1 VSPAPRLIAAF
12 VAMAVIAAVVSPI
25 LAASGVLL
33 ILLVSIFDAGKL
45 RGDLEVAITVPSRL
59 VRGGSYEFLA
69 EPRNIDT
76 DRRRCIVRQAMPPG
90 VVLTPSEGRGVL
102 RASVT
107 ANHRGHVQFPPTAV
121 RLDGPA
127 HFVRRT
133 WLFPNSQ
140 TVAVVPDVPGAT
152 RLAHLAR
159 RRESVGLVGFTRGA
173 IGLGTDFES
182 VREYVEDDDF
192 RRINWSATLRAGHPM
207 TNEYRQDQDRQ
218 ILCVV
223 DCGRLMGS
231 PVAGR
236 SRLDAAVDAA
246 LAVAAVAD
254 AMGDRCGLVAFDD
267 EIRQNLFPRRAGAR
281 DFLAA
286 ISDVDVN
293 YVESRYD
300 LVFTEL
306 ARRKR
311 SLLVLFTDL
320 FDEAAGAALLEAL
333 PVLARH
339 HAVLVAS
346 CFDPDVAEIASAE
359 VATARDAYAAVVA
372 LGLIDTQA
380 TLTASLR
387 RAGAEILTTEP
398 DALSEGCVR
407 GYLQLKAKAR
417 L

>member
-1 VSPAPRLIAAF
+1 ML
-12 VAMAVIAAVVSPI
+12 MAVIAAVVSPV
-25 LAASGVLL
+25 LALAGVLVIAL
-33 ILLVSIFDAGKL
+33 ISIIDATKL
-45 RGDLEVAITVPSRL
+45 RGDLDVDVTVPSRL
-59 VRGGSYEFLA
+59 VRGSTYDFVV
-69 EPRNIDT
+69 EPRNIDAA
-76 DRRRCIVRQAMPPG
+76 RRRCVVRQAMPPG
-90 VVLTPSEGRGVL
+90 VELSPSEGRGLL
-102 RASVT
+102 RASVRAT
-107 ANHRGHVQFPPTAV
+107 HRGHVQFPPAAV
-121 RLDGPA
+121 RLDGPL

-133 WLFPNSQ
+133 LLFPNSQ
-140 TVAVVPDVPGAT
+140 GVAVVPDVPAAT
-152 RLAHLAR
+152 RLAHAAR
-159 RRESVGLVGFTRGA
+159 RRESVSLVGFTRGA

-231 PVAGR
+231 PVANR
-236 SRLDAAVDAA
+236 TRLDAAVDAA

-254 AMGDRCGLVAFDD
+254 VVGDRCGLVCFDD
-267 EIRQNLFPRRAGAR
+267 EIRQNLFPRRSGAR
-281 DFLAA
+281 AFLTA
-286 ISDVDVN
+286 ISDVDVK

-300 LVFTEL
+300 LVFSEL
-306 ARRKR
+306 AHRKR

-333 PVLARH
+333 PVLARR
-339 HAVLVAS
+339 HAVLIAS
-346 CFDPDVAEIASAE
+346 CLDPDLVEIASAE

-372 LGLIDTQA
+372 LGLIDAQTM
-380 TLTASLR
+380 LTASLR

-398 DALSEGCVR
+398 DRLSEGCVR
-407 GYLQLKAKAR
+407 GYLQMKAKAR

>member
-1 VSPAPRLIAAF
+1 ML
-12 VAMAVIAAVVSPI
+12 MALIAAVVSPI
-25 LAASGVLL
+25 LALGGVLVL
-33 ILLVSIFDAGKL
+33 AVLSVVDVAKL
-45 RGDLEVAITVPSRL
+45 RGNLDVDIAIPSRL
-59 VRGGSYEFLA
+59 VRGGTYDFVV
-69 EPRNIDT
+69 EPRNIDAA
-76 DRRRCIVRQAMPPG
+76 RRRCVVRQAMPPG
-90 VVLTPSEGRGVL
+90 VVLSPSQGRGML

-107 ANHRGHVQFPPTAV
+107 ASHRGQVQFPPAAV
-121 RLDGPA
+121 RLDGPL

-133 WLFPNSQ
+133 WLYPISQ
-140 TVAVVPDVPGAT
+140 AVAVVPDVPAAT
-152 RLAHLAR
+152 RLAHAAR
-159 RRESVGLVGFTRGA
+159 RRESIGLVGFTRGA

-236 SRLDAAVDAA
+236 SRLDVAVDAA

-254 AMGDRCGLVAFDD
+254 AVGDRCGLVAFDD
-267 EIRQNLFPRRAGAR
+267 EIRRNLFPRRSGAR
-281 DFLAA
+281 AFLAA
-286 ISDVDVN
+286 ISDVDVS

-306 ARRKR
+306 AHRKR

-346 CFDPDVAEIASAE
+346 CFDPDLGEIASAK
-359 VATARDAYAAVVA
+359 VDTVRDAYAAVVA
-372 LGLIDTQA
+372 LGLIDAQA
-380 TLTASLR
+380 MLKTSLR
-387 RAGAEILTTEP
+387 RVGAEILTTEP
-398 DALSEGCVR
+398 DELSEGCVR
-407 GYLQLKAKAR
+407 GYLQMKAKAR

>member
-1 VSPAPRLIAAF
+1 ML
-12 VAMAVIAAVVSPI
+12 MAVIAAVVSPV
-25 LAASGVLL
+25 LALAGVLVIAL
-33 ILLVSIFDAGKL
+33 ISIIDATKL
-45 RGDLEVAITVPSRL
+45 RGDLDVDVTVPSRL
-59 VRGGSYEFLA
+59 VRGSTYDFVV
-69 EPRNIDT
+69 EPRNIDAA
-76 DRRRCIVRQAMPPG
+76 RRRCVVRQAMPPG
-90 VVLTPSEGRGVL
+90 VELSPSEGRGLL
-102 RASVT
+102 RASVRAT
-107 ANHRGHVQFPPTAV
+107 HRGHVQFPPAAV
-121 RLDGPA
+121 RLDGPL

-133 WLFPNSQ
+133 LLFPNSQ
-140 TVAVVPDVPGAT
+140 GVAVVPDVPAAT
-152 RLAHLAR
+152 RLAHAAR

-231 PVAGR
+231 PVANR
-236 SRLDAAVDAA
+236 TRLDAAVDAA

-254 AMGDRCGLVAFDD
+254 VVGDRCGLVCFDD
-267 EIRQNLFPRRAGAR
+267 EIRQNLFPRRSGAR
-281 DFLAA
+281 AFLTA
-286 ISDVDVN
+286 ISDVDVK

-300 LVFTEL
+300 LVFSEL
-306 ARRKR
+306 AHRKR

-333 PVLARH
+333 PVLARR
-339 HAVLVAS
+339 HAVLIAS
-346 CFDPDVAEIASAE
+346 CLDPDLVEIASAE

-372 LGLIDTQA
+372 LGLIDAQTM
-380 TLTASLR
+380 LTASLR

-398 DALSEGCVR
+398 DRLSEGCVR
-407 GYLQLKAKAR
+407 GYLQMKAKAR

>member
-1 VSPAPRLIAAF
+1 
-12 VAMAVIAAVVSPI
+12 
-25 LAASGVLL
+25 
-33 ILLVSIFDAGKL
+33 
-45 RGDLEVAITVPSRL
+45 
-59 VRGGSYEFLA
+59 
-69 EPRNIDT
+69 
-76 DRRRCIVRQAMPPG
+76 MPPG
-90 VVLTPSEGRGVL
+90 VELSPSEGRGLL
-102 RASVT
+102 RASVRAT
-107 ANHRGHVQFPPTAV
+107 HRGHVQFPPAAV
-121 RLDGPA
+121 RLDGPL

-133 WLFPNSQ
+133 LLFPNSQ
-140 TVAVVPDVPGAT
+140 GVAVVPDVPAAT
-152 RLAHLAR
+152 RLAHAAR
-159 RRESVGLVGFTRGA
+159 RRESVSLVGFTRGA

-231 PVAGR
+231 PVANR
-236 SRLDAAVDAA
+236 TRLDAAVDAA

-254 AMGDRCGLVAFDD
+254 VVGDRCGLVCFDD
-267 EIRQNLFPRRAGAR
+267 EIRQNLFPRRSGAR
-281 DFLAA
+281 AFLTA
-286 ISDVDVN
+286 ISDVDVK

-300 LVFTEL
+300 LVFSEL
-306 ARRKR
+306 AHRKR

-333 PVLARH
+333 PVLARR
-339 HAVLVAS
+339 HAVLIAS
-346 CFDPDVAEIASAE
+346 CLDPDLVEIASAE

-372 LGLIDTQA
+372 LGLIDAQTM
-380 TLTASLR
+380 LTASLR

-398 DALSEGCVR
+398 DRLSEGCVR
-407 GYLQLKAKAR
+407 GYLQMKAKAR

>member
-1 VSPAPRLIAAF
+1 MSPAPRLFGAL
-12 VAMAVIAAVVSPI
+12 VLLAVIAAVVSPI
-25 LAASGVLL
+25 LALVGVLAVAL
-33 ILLVSIFDAGKL
+33 ASIVDASKL
-45 RGDLEVAITVPSRL
+45 RGDLEIDVAVPSRL
-59 VRGGSYEFLA
+59 VRGVRYDFVV
-69 EPRNIDT
+69 EPRNIDAEQ
-76 DRRRCIVRQAMPPG
+76 RRCVVRQAMPPG
-90 VVLTPSEGRGVL
+90 VVISPSEGRGML

-107 ANHRGHVQFPPTAV
+107 ATHRGHLQFPPAAV
-121 RLDGPA
+121 RLDGPL

-133 WLFPNSQ
+133 WLCPNSQ
-140 TVAVVPDVPGAT
+140 IVAVVPDVPAAT
-152 RLAHLAR
+152 RLAHTAR
-159 RRESVGLVGFTRGA
+159 RRASAGQVGFTRGA

-182 VREYVEDDDF
+182 VREYVENDDF

-223 DCGRLMGS
+223 DCGRLMGA

-254 AMGDRCGLVAFDD
+254 AVGDRCGLVAFDA
-267 EIRQNLFPRRAGAR
+267 EIRQNLFPRRAGAKE
-281 DFLAA
+281 FLAA

-293 YVESRYD
+293 YVQSRYE

-306 ARRKR
+306 AHRKR
-311 SLLVLFTDL
+311 SLLLLFTDL

-333 PVLARH
+333 PVLARR

-346 CFDPDVAEIASAE
+346 CFDPDLAEIAAAE

-380 TLTASLR
+380 ALTASLR
-387 RAGAEILTTEP
+387 RAGAEILTTAP
-398 DALSEGCVR
+398 DELSQGCVQ
-407 GYLQLKAKAR
+407 GYLQMKAKAR